1 MTHST
6 LLFLD
11 IETVP
16 NRVILPPDF
25 GEDAFPPKPIQHRVV
40 AISFLSASLVS
51 EGGTE
56 RYVAEECRSG
66 GDLASTEEQFFR
78 EFWRR
83 FERDKPRVVTWNGR
97 GFDLPV
103 LVQRAFIYGIPANSG
118 ISRAT
123 VGVGLSASLHGRE
136 PLRPHG
142 HALRPGRLEGVE
154 S

>member
-103 LVQRAFIYGIPANSG
+103 LVQRAFIYGIPANYWHQSG
-118 ISRAT
+118 DRWSGAIGIATRSRAT
-123 VGVGLSASLHGRE
+123 ATSWTRSPTRAPR
-136 PLRPHG
+136 R
-142 HALRPGRLEGVE
+142 R
-154 S
+154 